1 MGINIFLFVWFYLF
15 YDLGEQFFYTRHL
28 LGVSEG
34 VRRDGTVKSLWMY
47 FKENVHEFYSPPQSA
62 LAWARAPA
70 AVLNFNCMLI
80 LLPVCRNLLS
90 FIRGSFV
97 VRFYDAFKVQTEEKT
112 PKNFNLCLLFSVT
125 FRDCIGILPHQ
136 ITL

>member
-47 FKENVHEFYSPPQSA
+47 FKENVLFSFPVCSGVGQGSSSRPELQLHADPAAGVQKPAVAHPRLIRGEILRCVQSA
-62 LAWARAPA
+62 
-70 AVLNFNCMLI
+70 N
-80 LLPVCRNLLS
+80 
-90 FIRGSFV
+90 
-97 VRFYDAFKVQTEEKT
+97 
-112 PKNFNLCLLFSVT
+112 
-125 FRDCIGILPHQ
+125 
-136 ITL
+136 